1 MVSDAKMRVEVFKVV
16 DRKPVKLKDFEVD
29 AKNVGNAKKAAR
41 AVLEAEGVY
50 VRALNRNAE
59 TGALIVYVEDK
70 RPDARER
77 GKPVVHTGPV
87 GKGRSVRPRRIQR

>member
-1 MVSDAKMRVEVFKVV
+1 MVIDARMKVEVFKVV
-16 DRKPVKLKDFEVD
+16 DRKPVKFKDFEVD
-29 AKNVGNAKKAAR
+29 AKNVSHAKKVAR
-41 AVLEAEGVY
+41 AVLEADGVY

-59 TGALIVYVEDK
+59 NGVLIVYVEDK

-87 GKGRSVRPRRIQR
+87 GKGRQIRNRRVHR